1 MRDGFSSFQI
11 KLPAMKG
18 ACNHS
23 YGDLSPSKRA
33 LLVRTLAVHG
43 QDLAIHVEKSE
54 PDCTRGNLKNLARR
68 KLL

>member
-1 MRDGFSSFQI
+1 
-11 KLPAMKG
+11 MKG
-18 ACNHS
+18 ACNHCC
-23 YGDLSPSKRA
+23 GDLSPSKRA